1 MADIIFKLIIV
12 FFASWYPYSLA
23 KFETYNKEINKLYKR
38 VDKLEQENKKLKEN
52 TKC

>member
-12 FFASWYPYSLA
+12 FFVTWYPYSLA

-38 VDKLEQENKKLKEN
+38 IDKLEHENKKLKEFM
-52 TKC
+52 K